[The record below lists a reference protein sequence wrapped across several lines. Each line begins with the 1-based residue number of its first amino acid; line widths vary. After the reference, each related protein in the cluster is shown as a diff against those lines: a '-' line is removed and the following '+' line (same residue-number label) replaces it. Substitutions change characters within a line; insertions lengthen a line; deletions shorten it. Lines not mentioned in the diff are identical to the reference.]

1 MFGPVVDVIF
11 PIFGLL
17 MVGYI
22 TVMLGWF
29 DQTAIRGL
37 TRFVFDF
44 AVPMLLLRTVSTA
57 QLPEDIPWNFLASYY
72 LATMLVLF
80 SGLVLTRIT
89 YRITFSEQVVSGF
102 SCSFSNTV
110 LLGIPIVLLA
120 FGDKAALPLFI
131 IIGTH
136 GLIMFPLFT
145 IMMEIGKI
153 GEAPVRTLFSKTSY
167 GLITNPLVIGLLG
180 GLFCNLLGIPLV
192 LLAFGDQGALPL
204 FIIIGTHGFV
214 MFPLFTI
221 MMEIGKIGEAPV
233 KTLFAK
239 TSYGLI
245 TNPLV
250 IGLLGGLVCNLLGIT
265 LWKPLDEI
273 AKLLGNAVTPGALF
287 ALGATLA
294 GFRNK
299 IQWKE
304 LPIIVLMKIIIHPL
318 LVWLLAVIVFGV
330 KEAIWIQVLVTLA
343 ALPTGVNPFLF
354 ASRYNAGQLLSSGAV
369 FISTFI
375 SIFTLSALLSFF
387 N

>member
-44 AVPMLLLRTVSTA
+44 AVPMLLLRTISTA
-57 QLPEDIPWNFLASYY
+57 KLPEDIPWNFLASYY

-89 YRITFSEQVVSGF
+89 YRITFSEQVVSAF

-110 LLGIPIVLLA
+110 LLGIP
-120 FGDKAALPLFI
+120 
-131 IIGTH
+131 
-136 GLIMFPLFT
+136 
-145 IMMEIGKI
+145 
-153 GEAPVRTLFSKTSY
+153 
-167 GLITNPLVIGLLG
+167 
-180 GLFCNLLGIPLV
+180 LV
-192 LLAFGDQGALPL
+192 LMAFGDQGALPL

-221 MMEIGKIGEAPV
+221 MMEIGQIGNAPV
-233 KTLFAK
+233 KTLLAK

-250 IGLLGGLVCNLLGIT
+250 IGLLGGLGCNLLGIT

-294 GFRNK
+294 GFRKK

-318 LVWLLAVIVFGV
+318 LVWLLAAIVFGV
-330 KEAIWIQVLVTLA
+330 KETIWIQVLVILA

-354 ASRYNAGQLLSSGAV
+354 ATRYNAGQLLSSGAV

-375 SIFTLSALLSFF
+375 SIFTLSALITVFR
-387 N
+387 

>member
-17 MVGYI
+17 MIGYI
-22 TVMLGWF
+22 TVILGWF
-29 DQTAIRGL
+29 DQTAIQGL

-57 QLPEDIPWNFLASYY
+57 QLPENIPWNFLASYY

-89 YRITFSEQVVSGF
+89 YRITFSEQVVSAF

-110 LLGIPIVLLA
+110 LLGIP
-120 FGDKAALPLFI
+120 
-131 IIGTH
+131 
-136 GLIMFPLFT
+136 
-145 IMMEIGKI
+145 
-153 GEAPVRTLFSKTSY
+153 
-167 GLITNPLVIGLLG
+167 
-180 GLFCNLLGIPLV
+180 LV
-192 LLAFGDQGALPL
+192 LMAFGDQGALPL

-221 MMEIGKIGEAPV
+221 MMEIGQIGKAPL
-233 KTLFAK
+233 KTLITK

-250 IGLLGGLVCNLLGIT
+250 IGLLGGLGCNLLGIT

-294 GFRNK
+294 GFRKK

-304 LPIIVLMKIIIHPL
+304 LPLVVLMKIIIHPM
-318 LVWLLAVIVFGV
+318 LVWLLSVIVFGLTDV
-330 KEAIWIQVLVTLA
+330 IWIQVLVILA

-375 SIFTLSALLSFF
+375 SIFTLSALLSVFR
-387 N
+387 

>member
-17 MVGYI
+17 MVGYF
-22 TVMLGWF
+22 TVILGWF

-44 AVPMLLLRTVSTA
+44 AVPMLLLRTVSNA
-57 QLPEDIPWNFLASYY
+57 QLPEEIPWNFLGSYY
-72 LATMLVLF
+72 LGTMLVLF
-80 SGLVLTRIT
+80 SGFLITRIM
-89 YRITFSEQVVSGF
+89 YRITFSEQVVSAF

-120 FGDKAALPLFI
+120 
-131 IIGTH
+131 
-136 GLIMFPLFT
+136 
-145 IMMEIGKI
+145 
-153 GEAPVRTLFSKTSY
+153 Y
-167 GLITNPLVIGLLG
+167 
-180 GLFCNLLGIPLV
+180 
-192 LLAFGDQGALPL
+192 GDQGALPL

-221 MMEIGKIGEAPV
+221 MMEIGQIGEAPV
-233 KTLFAK
+233 KILLAK

-250 IGLLGGLVCNLLGIT
+250 IGLLCGLGCNLLGIT
-265 LWKPLDEI
+265 LWKPLDEM
-273 AKLLGNAVTPGALF
+273 AKLLGDAVTPGALF

-294 GFRNK
+294 GFRKK

-304 LPIIVLMKIIIHPL
+304 LPMIVLIKIIVHPL
-318 LVWLLAVIVFGV
+318 LVWLLAGIVFGLT
-330 KEAIWIQVLVTLA
+330 ETIWIKVLVILA

-354 ASRYNAGQLLSSGAV
+354 ASRYNTGQLLSSGAV

-375 SIFTLSALLSFF
+375 SIFTLSALLTVFR
-387 N
+387 

>member
-29 DQTAIRGL
+29 DQSAIRGL

-89 YRITFSEQVVSGF
+89 YRITFSEQVVSAF

-110 LLGIPIVLLA
+110 
-120 FGDKAALPLFI
+120 
-131 IIGTH
+131 
-136 GLIMFPLFT
+136 
-145 IMMEIGKI
+145 
-153 GEAPVRTLFSKTSY
+153 
-167 GLITNPLVIGLLG
+167 
-180 GLFCNLLGIPLV
+180 LLGIPLV

-221 MMEIGKIGEAPV
+221 MMEIGQIGKAPL
-233 KTLFAK
+233 KTLLTK

-250 IGLLGGLVCNLLGIT
+250 IGLLGGLGCNLLGIT

-294 GFRNK
+294 GFRKK

-304 LPIIVLMKIIIHPL
+304 LPLIVLIKIIVHPL
-318 LVWLLAVIVFGV
+318 LVWLLAVIVFGLTDL
-330 KEAIWIQVLVTLA
+330 IWIQVLVILA

-369 FISTFI
+369 FTSTFI
-375 SIFTLSALLSFF
+375 SIFTLSALLSVFR
-387 N
+387 

>member
-1 MFGPVVDVIF
+1 MFGPVLDVIF

-22 TVMLGWF
+22 TVMFGWF

-89 YRITFSEQVVSGF
+89 YSITFSEQVVSAF

-110 LLGIPIVLLA
+110 
-120 FGDKAALPLFI
+120 
-131 IIGTH
+131 
-136 GLIMFPLFT
+136 
-145 IMMEIGKI
+145 
-153 GEAPVRTLFSKTSY
+153 
-167 GLITNPLVIGLLG
+167 
-180 GLFCNLLGIPLV
+180 LLGIPLV

-214 MFPLFTI
+214 MFPLFTV
-221 MMEIGKIGEAPV
+221 MMEIGKIGEAPF

-250 IGLLGGLVCNLLGIT
+250 IGLMGGLVCNLLGIT

-273 AKLLGNAVTPGALF
+273 AKLLGDAVTPGALF

-294 GFRNK
+294 GFRKK

-304 LPIIVLMKIIIHPL
+304 LPLIVLMKIIIHPM
-318 LVWLLAVIVFGV
+318 LVWLLAVIVFGLTDV
-330 KEAIWIQVLVTLA
+330 IWIQVLVILA

-354 ASRYNAGQLLSSGAV
+354 ASRYNSGQLLSSGAV

-375 SIFTLSALLSFF
+375 SIFSLSALLSVF
-387 N
+387 

>member
-1 MFGPVVDVIF
+1 
-11 PIFGLL
+11 

-29 DQTAIRGL
+29 DKTAIRGL

-57 QLPEDIPWNFLASYY
+57 QLPEDIPWNFLGSYY
-72 LATMLVLF
+72 LGTMLVLF
-80 SGLVLTRIT
+80 SGLIIVRIM
-89 YRITFSEQVVSGF
+89 YRITFSEQVVSAF

-110 LLGIPIVLLA
+110 
-120 FGDKAALPLFI
+120 
-131 IIGTH
+131 
-136 GLIMFPLFT
+136 
-145 IMMEIGKI
+145 
-153 GEAPVRTLFSKTSY
+153 
-167 GLITNPLVIGLLG
+167 
-180 GLFCNLLGIPLV
+180 LLGIPLV

-221 MMEIGKIGEAPV
+221 MMEIGQIGKAPI

-250 IGLLGGLVCNLLGIT
+250 IGLLGGLGCNLLGIT
-265 LWKPLDEI
+265 LWKPFDEM

-294 GFRNK
+294 GFRKK

-304 LPIIVLMKIIIHPL
+304 LPLVVLMKIIIHPL
-318 LVWLLAVIVFGV
+318 LVWVLAVIVFGV
-330 KEAIWIQVLVTLA
+330 KEAIWIQVLVILA
-343 ALPTGVNPFLF
+343 AMPTGVNPFLF

-387 N
+387 R

>member
-17 MVGYI
+17 MVGYF

-72 LATMLVLF
+72 LATMLLLF

-89 YRITFSEQVVSGF
+89 YRITFSEQVVSAF

-110 LLGIPIVLLA
+110 
-120 FGDKAALPLFI
+120 
-131 IIGTH
+131 
-136 GLIMFPLFT
+136 
-145 IMMEIGKI
+145 
-153 GEAPVRTLFSKTSY
+153 
-167 GLITNPLVIGLLG
+167 
-180 GLFCNLLGIPLV
+180 LLGIPLV

-214 MFPLFTI
+214 MFPIFTI
-221 MMEIGKIGEAPV
+221 MMEIGKIGTAPL
-233 KTLFAK
+233 KTLLAK

-245 TNPLV
+245 TNPLI
-250 IGLLGGLVCNLLGIT
+250 IGLLGGLGCNLLGIT

-294 GFRNK
+294 GFRKK

-304 LPIIVLMKIIIHPL
+304 LPLIVLIKIIVHPL
-318 LVWLLAVIVFGV
+318 LVWVLAVIIFGL
-330 KEAIWIQVLVTLA
+330 KEAIWIQVLVILA
-343 ALPTGVNPFLF
+343 AMPTGVNPFLF

-387 N
+387 K

>member
-1 MFGPVVDVIF
+1 MFGPVLDVIF

-29 DQTAIRGL
+29 DRSAIRGL

-80 SGLVLTRIT
+80 SGLVLTRII
-89 YRITFSEQVVSGF
+89 YRITFSEQVVSAF

-110 LLGIPIVLLA
+110 
-120 FGDKAALPLFI
+120 
-131 IIGTH
+131 
-136 GLIMFPLFT
+136 
-145 IMMEIGKI
+145 
-153 GEAPVRTLFSKTSY
+153 
-167 GLITNPLVIGLLG
+167 
-180 GLFCNLLGIPLV
+180 LLGIPLV

-221 MMEIGKIGEAPV
+221 MMEIGQIGKAPV
-233 KTLFAK
+233 KTLLVK

-250 IGLLGGLVCNLLGIT
+250 IGLLGGLGCNLLGIT

-294 GFRNK
+294 GFRKK

-304 LPIIVLMKIIIHPL
+304 LPMVVLMKIIVHPL
-318 LVWLLAVIVFGV
+318 LVWLLAVIVFSLT
-330 KEAIWIQVLVTLA
+330 ETIWIQVLVILA

-387 N
+387 K

>member
-44 AVPMLLLRTVSTA
+44 AVPMLLLRTVSNA
-57 QLPEDIPWNFLASYY
+57 KLPEDIPWNFLASYY
-72 LATMLVLF
+72 LGTMLVLF
-80 SGLVLTRIT
+80 SGLIIVRIM
-89 YRITFSEQVVSGF
+89 YRITFSEQVVSAF

-110 LLGIPIVLLA
+110 
-120 FGDKAALPLFI
+120 
-131 IIGTH
+131 
-136 GLIMFPLFT
+136 
-145 IMMEIGKI
+145 
-153 GEAPVRTLFSKTSY
+153 
-167 GLITNPLVIGLLG
+167 
-180 GLFCNLLGIPLV
+180 LLGIPLV

-221 MMEIGKIGEAPV
+221 MMEIGQIGKAPV

-250 IGLLGGLVCNLLGIT
+250 IGLLGGLGCNLLGIT

-273 AKLLGNAVTPGALF
+273 AKLLGDAVTPGALF

-294 GFRNK
+294 GFRKK

-304 LPIIVLMKIIIHPL
+304 LPLIVLIKIIIHPL
-318 LVWLLAVIVFGV
+318 LVWVLAVIVFGV
-330 KEAIWIQVLVTLA
+330 KEAIWIQVLVILA

-375 SIFTLSALLSFF
+375 SIFTLSALLSVFR
-387 N
+387 

>member
-1 MFGPVVDVIF
+1 MFGPVIDVIF

-17 MVGYI
+17 MIGYI

-29 DQTAIRGL
+29 NQTVIRGL

-57 QLPEDIPWNFLASYY
+57 KLPEEIPWNFLASYY

-89 YRITFSEQVVSGF
+89 YRITFSEQVVSAF

-110 LLGIPIVLLA
+110 LLGIP
-120 FGDKAALPLFI
+120 
-131 IIGTH
+131 
-136 GLIMFPLFT
+136 
-145 IMMEIGKI
+145 
-153 GEAPVRTLFSKTSY
+153 
-167 GLITNPLVIGLLG
+167 
-180 GLFCNLLGIPLV
+180 LV
-192 LLAFGDQGALPL
+192 LMAFGDQGALPL

-294 GFRNK
+294 GFRKK

-318 LVWLLAVIVFGV
+318 LVWLLAAIVFGV
-330 KEAIWIQVLVTLA
+330 KETIWIQVLVILA

-375 SIFTLSALLSFF
+375 SIFTLSALLSVFR
-387 N
+387 

>member
-1 MFGPVVDVIF
+1 MFGPVIDVIF

-22 TVMLGWF
+22 TVILGWF

-80 SGLVLTRIT
+80 SGLVITRIT
-89 YRITFSEQVVSGF
+89 YRITFSEQVVSAF

-110 LLGIPIVLLA
+110 LLGIP
-120 FGDKAALPLFI
+120 
-131 IIGTH
+131 
-136 GLIMFPLFT
+136 
-145 IMMEIGKI
+145 
-153 GEAPVRTLFSKTSY
+153 
-167 GLITNPLVIGLLG
+167 
-180 GLFCNLLGIPLV
+180 LV
-192 LLAFGDQGALPL
+192 LMAFGDQGALPL

-221 MMEIGKIGEAPV
+221 MMEIGQMGKAPLKI
-233 KTLFAK
+233 LLAK

-245 TNPLV
+245 TNPLI
-250 IGLLGGLVCNLLGIT
+250 IGLLGGLGCNLLGIT

-294 GFRNK
+294 GFRKK

-304 LPIIVLMKIIIHPL
+304 LPLVVLMKILVHPM

-330 KEAIWIQVLVTLA
+330 KEVIWIQVLVILA

-354 ASRYNAGQLLSSGAV
+354 ASRYNSGQLLSSGAV

-387 N
+387 K

>member
-22 TVMLGWF
+22 TVILGWF

-80 SGLVLTRIT
+80 SGLVLTRII
-89 YRITFSEQVVSGF
+89 YRITFSEQVVSAF

-110 LLGIPIVLLA
+110 LLGIP
-120 FGDKAALPLFI
+120 
-131 IIGTH
+131 
-136 GLIMFPLFT
+136 
-145 IMMEIGKI
+145 
-153 GEAPVRTLFSKTSY
+153 
-167 GLITNPLVIGLLG
+167 
-180 GLFCNLLGIPLV
+180 LV
-192 LLAFGDQGALPL
+192 LLAFGDQAALPL

-214 MFPLFTI
+214 MLPLFTI
-221 MMEIGKIGEAPV
+221 MMEIGQIGKAPL
-233 KTLFAK
+233 KTLLAK

-250 IGLLGGLVCNLLGIT
+250 IGLLGGLGCNLLGIT

-294 GFRNK
+294 GFRKK

-304 LPIIVLMKIIIHPL
+304 LPLIVLIKIIVHPL
-318 LVWLLAVIVFGV
+318 LVWLLAVIVFGLTDL
-330 KEAIWIQVLVTLA
+330 IWIQVLVILA

-369 FISTFI
+369 FTSTFI
-375 SIFTLSALLSFF
+375 SIFTLSALLSIFR
-387 N
+387 

>member
-1 MFGPVVDVIF
+1 MFEPIVDVIF

-17 MVGYI
+17 MVGYF

-44 AVPMLLLRTVSTA
+44 AVPMLLLRTISTA
-57 QLPEDIPWNFLASYY
+57 KLPEDIPWNFLASYY

-80 SGLVLTRIT
+80 SGLFITRIM
-89 YRITFSEQVVSGF
+89 YKITFSEQVVSAF

-110 LLGIPIVLLA
+110 
-120 FGDKAALPLFI
+120 
-131 IIGTH
+131 
-136 GLIMFPLFT
+136 
-145 IMMEIGKI
+145 
-153 GEAPVRTLFSKTSY
+153 
-167 GLITNPLVIGLLG
+167 
-180 GLFCNLLGIPLV
+180 LLGIPLV

-204 FIIIGTHGFV
+204 FIIIGTHGFI

-221 MMEIGKIGEAPV
+221 MMEIGQIGQAPV
-233 KTLFAK
+233 KTLLAK

-250 IGLLGGLVCNLLGIT
+250 IGLLAGLGCNLLGIT
-265 LWKPLDEI
+265 LWRPMDEM

-294 GFRNK
+294 GFRKK

-304 LPIIVLMKIIIHPL
+304 LPLVVLMKIIIHPL
-318 LVWLLAVIVFGV
+318 LVWLLSVIVFGLTDV
-330 KEAIWIQVLVTLA
+330 IWIQVLVILA

-369 FISTFI
+369 FISTFF
-375 SIFTLSALLSFF
+375 SIFSLSALLSFF
-387 N
+387 K

>member
-17 MVGYI
+17 MVGYF

-29 DQTAIRGL
+29 DQNAIRGL

-44 AVPMLLLRTVSTA
+44 AVPMLLLRTISTA
-57 QLPEDIPWNFLASYY
+57 KLPEDIPWNFLGSYY
-72 LATMLVLF
+72 LGTLLVLF
-80 SGLVLTRIT
+80 SGLFITRIM
-89 YRITFSEQVVSGF
+89 YKITFSEQVVSAF

-110 LLGIPIVLLA
+110 
-120 FGDKAALPLFI
+120 
-131 IIGTH
+131 
-136 GLIMFPLFT
+136 
-145 IMMEIGKI
+145 
-153 GEAPVRTLFSKTSY
+153 
-167 GLITNPLVIGLLG
+167 
-180 GLFCNLLGIPLV
+180 LLGIPLV

-204 FIIIGTHGFV
+204 FIIIGTHGFI

-221 MMEIGKIGEAPV
+221 MMEIGQIGKAPV
-233 KTLFAK
+233 KTLLAK

-250 IGLLGGLVCNLLGIT
+250 IGLLAGLGCNLLGIT
-265 LWKPLDEI
+265 LWKPLDEM

-294 GFRNK
+294 GFRKK

-304 LPIIVLMKIIIHPL
+304 LPLVVLMKIIIHPM
-318 LVWLLAVIVFGV
+318 LVWLLSVIVFGLTDV
-330 KEAIWIQVLVTLA
+330 IWIQVLVILA

-387 N
+387 R

>member
-22 TVMLGWF
+22 TVTLGWF
-29 DQTAIRGL
+29 DQNAIRGL

-89 YRITFSEQVVSGF
+89 YRITFSEQVVSAF

-110 LLGIPIVLLA
+110 LLGIP
-120 FGDKAALPLFI
+120 
-131 IIGTH
+131 
-136 GLIMFPLFT
+136 LI
-145 IMMEIGKI
+145 
-153 GEAPVRTLFSKTSY
+153 
-167 GLITNPLVIGLLG
+167 
-180 GLFCNLLGIPLV
+180 
-192 LLAFGDQGALPL
+192 LLAFGDQASLPL

-221 MMEIGKIGEAPV
+221 MMEIGQIGKAPL
-233 KTLFAK
+233 KTLVYK

-250 IGLLGGLVCNLLGIT
+250 IGLLGGLGCNLLGIT

-294 GFRNK
+294 GFSKR

-304 LPIIVLMKIIIHPL
+304 LPLVVLMKSIIHPL
-318 LVWLLAVIVFGV
+318 LVWILAVIVFRLTD
-330 KEAIWIQVLVTLA
+330 EIWIQVLVILA
-343 ALPTGVNPFLF
+343 ALPTGVNPLLF
-354 ASRYNAGQLLSSGAV
+354 ASRYNVGQLLSSGAV

-375 SIFTLSALLSFF
+375 SIFTLSALLSVFR
-387 N
+387 

>member
-80 SGLVLTRIT
+80 SGLVLTRII
-89 YRITFSEQVVSGF
+89 YRITFSEQVVSAF

-110 LLGIPIVLLA
+110 
-120 FGDKAALPLFI
+120 
-131 IIGTH
+131 
-136 GLIMFPLFT
+136 
-145 IMMEIGKI
+145 
-153 GEAPVRTLFSKTSY
+153 
-167 GLITNPLVIGLLG
+167 
-180 GLFCNLLGIPLV
+180 LLGIPLV

-221 MMEIGKIGEAPV
+221 MMEIGQIGKAPV
-233 KTLFAK
+233 KTLLVK

-250 IGLLGGLVCNLLGIT
+250 IGLLGGLGCNLLGIT

-294 GFRNK
+294 GFRKK

-304 LPIIVLMKIIIHPL
+304 LPMVVLMKIIVHPL
-318 LVWLLAVIVFGV
+318 LVWLLAVIVFSLT
-330 KEAIWIQVLVTLA
+330 ETIWIQVLVILA

-375 SIFTLSALLSFF
+375 SIFTLSALLSVFR
-387 N
+387 

>member
-1 MFGPVVDVIF
+1 M
-11 PIFGLL
+11 
-17 MVGYI
+17 
-22 TVMLGWF
+22 
-29 DQTAIRGL
+29 
-37 TRFVFDF
+37 
-44 AVPMLLLRTVSTA
+44 
-57 QLPEDIPWNFLASYY
+57 
-72 LATMLVLF
+72 
-80 SGLVLTRIT
+80 
-89 YRITFSEQVVSGF
+89 YRITFSEQVVSAF

-110 LLGIPIVLLA
+110 
-120 FGDKAALPLFI
+120 
-131 IIGTH
+131 
-136 GLIMFPLFT
+136 
-145 IMMEIGKI
+145 
-153 GEAPVRTLFSKTSY
+153 
-167 GLITNPLVIGLLG
+167 
-180 GLFCNLLGIPLV
+180 LLGIPLV

-221 MMEIGKIGEAPV
+221 MMEIGKIGEAPL
-233 KTLFAK
+233 KTLLAK

-250 IGLLGGLVCNLLGIT
+250 IGLLGGLGCNLLGIT

-294 GFRNK
+294 GFRKK

-304 LPIIVLMKIIIHPL
+304 LPLVVLMKIIIHPL
-318 LVWLLAVIVFGV
+318 LVWLLAVIVFSLT
-330 KEAIWIQVLVTLA
+330 ETIWIQVLVILA

-387 N
+387 K

>member
-1 MFGPVVDVIF
+1 MFGPVVDVIL

-17 MVGYI
+17 MIGYI

-37 TRFVFDF
+37 TRFVFDL
-44 AVPMLLLRTVSTA
+44 AVPILLLRTVSNA
-57 QLPEDIPWNFLASYY
+57 KLPEDIPWNFLGSYY

-89 YRITFSEQVVSGF
+89 YRITFSEQVVSAF

-110 LLGIPIVLLA
+110 
-120 FGDKAALPLFI
+120 
-131 IIGTH
+131 
-136 GLIMFPLFT
+136 
-145 IMMEIGKI
+145 
-153 GEAPVRTLFSKTSY
+153 
-167 GLITNPLVIGLLG
+167 
-180 GLFCNLLGIPLV
+180 LLGIPLV
-192 LLAFGDQGALPL
+192 LLAFGDQGSLPL

-294 GFRNK
+294 GFRKK

-304 LPIIVLMKIIIHPL
+304 LPILVLMKIIVHPL
-318 LVWLLAVIVFGV
+318 LVWLLAVIVFGLT
-330 KEAIWIQVLVTLA
+330 EEIWIKVLVILA

-354 ASRYNAGQLLSSGAV
+354 ASRYNTGQMLSSGAV

-375 SIFTLSALLSFF
+375 SIFTLSALLTVFR
-387 N
+387 

>member
-80 SGLVLTRIT
+80 SGLVITRIM
-89 YRITFSEQVVSGF
+89 YRITFSEQVVSAF

-110 LLGIPIVLLA
+110 
-120 FGDKAALPLFI
+120 
-131 IIGTH
+131 
-136 GLIMFPLFT
+136 
-145 IMMEIGKI
+145 
-153 GEAPVRTLFSKTSY
+153 
-167 GLITNPLVIGLLG
+167 
-180 GLFCNLLGIPLV
+180 LLGIPLV

-221 MMEIGKIGEAPV
+221 MMEIGQIGKAPL
-233 KTLFAK
+233 KTLFTK

-250 IGLLGGLVCNLLGIT
+250 IGLLGGLGCNLLGIT

-294 GFRNK
+294 GFRKK

-304 LPIIVLMKIIIHPL
+304 LPMVVLMKIIVHPL
-318 LVWLLAVIVFGV
+318 LVWILAVIVFSLT
-330 KEAIWIQVLVTLA
+330 ETIWIQVLVILA

-387 N
+387 K

>member
-17 MVGYI
+17 MVGYF

-44 AVPMLLLRTVSTA
+44 AVPMLLLRTISTA
-57 QLPEDIPWNFLASYY
+57 KLPEDIPWNFLGSYY
-72 LATMLVLF
+72 LGTLLVLF
-80 SGLVLTRIT
+80 SGLFITRIM
-89 YRITFSEQVVSGF
+89 YKITFSEQVVSAF

-110 LLGIPIVLLA
+110 
-120 FGDKAALPLFI
+120 
-131 IIGTH
+131 
-136 GLIMFPLFT
+136 
-145 IMMEIGKI
+145 
-153 GEAPVRTLFSKTSY
+153 
-167 GLITNPLVIGLLG
+167 
-180 GLFCNLLGIPLV
+180 LLGIPLV

-204 FIIIGTHGFV
+204 FIIIGTHGFI

-221 MMEIGKIGEAPV
+221 MMEIGQIGKEPV
-233 KTLFAK
+233 KTLLAK

-250 IGLLGGLVCNLLGIT
+250 IGLLAGLGCNLLGIT
-265 LWKPLDEI
+265 LWRPLDEM

-294 GFRNK
+294 GFRKK

-304 LPIIVLMKIIIHPL
+304 LPLVVLMKIIIHPM
-318 LVWLLAVIVFGV
+318 LVWLLAVIVFGLTDV
-330 KEAIWIQVLVTLA
+330 IWIQVLVILA

-375 SIFTLSALLSFF
+375 SIFTISVLLSIFR
-387 N
+387 

>member
-29 DQTAIRGL
+29 DKTAIQGL

-57 QLPEDIPWNFLASYY
+57 QLPEDIPWNFLGSYY

-80 SGLVLTRIT
+80 SGLFLTRIM
-89 YRITFSEQVVSGF
+89 YKITFSEQVVCAF

-110 LLGIPIVLLA
+110 
-120 FGDKAALPLFI
+120 
-131 IIGTH
+131 
-136 GLIMFPLFT
+136 
-145 IMMEIGKI
+145 
-153 GEAPVRTLFSKTSY
+153 
-167 GLITNPLVIGLLG
+167 
-180 GLFCNLLGIPLV
+180 LLGIPLV

-204 FIIIGTHGFV
+204 FIIIGTHGFI

-221 MMEIGKIGEAPV
+221 MMEIGQIGKAPV
-233 KTLFAK
+233 KTLLAK

-250 IGLLGGLVCNLLGIT
+250 IGLLGGLGCNLLGIT
-265 LWKPLDEI
+265 LWRPLDEM

-294 GFRNK
+294 GFRKK

-304 LPIIVLMKIIIHPL
+304 LPLVVLMKIIIHPL
-318 LVWLLAVIVFGV
+318 LVWLLSVIVFGLTDV
-330 KEAIWIQVLVTLA
+330 IWIQVLVILA

-375 SIFTLSALLSFF
+375 SIFTLSALLSVFR
-387 N
+387 

>member
-1 MFGPVVDVIF
+1 MFGPVLDVIF

-29 DQTAIRGL
+29 DRSAIRGL

-80 SGLVLTRIT
+80 SGLIITRII
-89 YRITFSEQVVSGF
+89 YRITFSEQVVSAF

-110 LLGIPIVLLA
+110 
-120 FGDKAALPLFI
+120 
-131 IIGTH
+131 
-136 GLIMFPLFT
+136 
-145 IMMEIGKI
+145 
-153 GEAPVRTLFSKTSY
+153 
-167 GLITNPLVIGLLG
+167 
-180 GLFCNLLGIPLV
+180 LLGIPLV

-221 MMEIGKIGEAPV
+221 MMEIGQIGKASV
-233 KTLFAK
+233 KTLLVK

-250 IGLLGGLVCNLLGIT
+250 IGLLGGLGCNLLGIT

-273 AKLLGNAVTPGALF
+273 TKLLGNAVTPGALF

-294 GFRNK
+294 GFRKK

-304 LPIIVLMKIIIHPL
+304 LPLVVLIKIIIHPL
-318 LVWLLAVIVFGV
+318 LVWLLAVFVFGV
-330 KEAIWIQVLVTLA
+330 KEAIWIQVLVILA

-375 SIFTLSALLSFF
+375 SIFTLSALLSVFR
-387 N
+387 

>member
-1 MFGPVVDVIF
+1 MEFPGFILFGNNRYIIF
-11 PIFGLL
+11 RNFFG
-17 MVGYI
+17 
-22 TVMLGWF
+22 
-29 DQTAIRGL
+29 Q
-37 TRFVFDF
+37 
-44 AVPMLLLRTVSTA
+44 
-57 QLPEDIPWNFLASYY
+57 DIYK
-72 LATMLVLF
+72 
-80 SGLVLTRIT
+80 
-89 YRITFSEQVVSGF
+89 ITFSEQVISGF

-136 GLIMFPLFT
+136 GL
-145 IMMEIGKI
+145 
-153 GEAPVRTLFSKTSY
+153 
-167 GLITNPLVIGLLG
+167 
-180 GLFCNLLGIPLV
+180 
-192 LLAFGDQGALPL
+192 
-204 FIIIGTHGFV
+204 V

-221 MMEIGKIGEAPV
+221 MMEIGKIGDAPV
-233 KTLFAK
+233 KILFAK

-294 GFRNK
+294 GFRKK

-304 LPIIVLMKIIIHPL
+304 LPILVLMKIIVHPL
-318 LVWLLAVIVFGV
+318 LVWLLAVIVFGLT
-330 KEAIWIQVLVTLA
+330 EEIWIKVLVILA

-354 ASRYNAGQLLSSGAV
+354 ASRYNTGQMLSSGAV

-375 SIFTLSALLSFF
+375 SIFTLSALLTFF
-387 N
+387 RLSES

>member
-29 DQTAIRGL
+29 DQSAIRGL

-57 QLPEDIPWNFLASYY
+57 KLPEEIPWNFLASYY

-89 YRITFSEQVVSGF
+89 YRITFSEQVVSAF

-110 LLGIPIVLLA
+110 
-120 FGDKAALPLFI
+120 
-131 IIGTH
+131 
-136 GLIMFPLFT
+136 
-145 IMMEIGKI
+145 
-153 GEAPVRTLFSKTSY
+153 
-167 GLITNPLVIGLLG
+167 
-180 GLFCNLLGIPLV
+180 LLGIPLV

-221 MMEIGKIGEAPV
+221 MMEIGQIGKAPL
-233 KTLFAK
+233 KTLVSK
-239 TSYGLI
+239 TLYGLI

-250 IGLLGGLVCNLLGIT
+250 IGLLVGLGCNLLGIT

-273 AKLLGNAVTPGALF
+273 TKLLGDAVTPGALF

-294 GFRNK
+294 GFRK
-299 IQWKE
+299 RIQWKE
-304 LPIIVLMKIIIHPL
+304 LPLVVFMKIIIHPL
-318 LVWLLAVIVFGV
+318 LVWGLAVIVFGL
-330 KEAIWIQVLVTLA
+330 KEAIWIQVLVILSA
-343 ALPTGVNPFLF
+343 MPTGVNPFLF

-375 SIFTLSALLSFF
+375 SIFTLSALLSVFR
-387 N
+387 

>member
-29 DQTAIRGL
+29 DQSAIRGL

-57 QLPEDIPWNFLASYY
+57 KLPEDIPWNFLASYY

-80 SGLVLTRIT
+80 SGLVITRIM
-89 YRITFSEQVVSGF
+89 YRITFSEQVVSAF

-110 LLGIPIVLLA
+110 
-120 FGDKAALPLFI
+120 
-131 IIGTH
+131 
-136 GLIMFPLFT
+136 
-145 IMMEIGKI
+145 
-153 GEAPVRTLFSKTSY
+153 
-167 GLITNPLVIGLLG
+167 
-180 GLFCNLLGIPLV
+180 LLGIPLV

-221 MMEIGKIGEAPV
+221 MMEIGQIGKAPL
-233 KTLFAK
+233 KTLFVK

-250 IGLLGGLVCNLLGIT
+250 IGLLGGLGCNLLGIT

-294 GFRNK
+294 GFRKK

-304 LPIIVLMKIIIHPL
+304 LPMVVLMKIIVHPL
-318 LVWLLAVIVFGV
+318 LVWLLAVIVFSLT
-330 KEAIWIQVLVTLA
+330 ETIWIQVLLILA

-387 N
+387 R

>member
-44 AVPMLLLRTVSTA
+44 AVPMLLLRTISTA
-57 QLPEDIPWNFLASYY
+57 KLPEDIPWNFLGSYY

-80 SGLVLTRIT
+80 SGLVITRIM
-89 YRITFSEQVVSGF
+89 YRITFSEQVVSAF

-110 LLGIPIVLLA
+110 
-120 FGDKAALPLFI
+120 
-131 IIGTH
+131 
-136 GLIMFPLFT
+136 
-145 IMMEIGKI
+145 
-153 GEAPVRTLFSKTSY
+153 
-167 GLITNPLVIGLLG
+167 
-180 GLFCNLLGIPLV
+180 LLGIPLV

-221 MMEIGKIGEAPV
+221 MMEIGQIGKAPL
-233 KTLFAK
+233 KTLVSK

-250 IGLLGGLVCNLLGIT
+250 IGLLGGLGCNLLGIT

-294 GFRNK
+294 GFRKK

-304 LPIIVLMKIIIHPL
+304 LPLVVLMKIIIHPL
-318 LVWLLAVIVFGV
+318 LVWLLAVFVFGV
-330 KEAIWIQVLVTLA
+330 KEAIWIQVLVILA

-375 SIFTLSALLSFF
+375 SIFTLSALLSVFR
-387 N
+387 

>member
-17 MVGYI
+17 MIGYI
-22 TVMLGWF
+22 TVILGWF

-57 QLPEDIPWNFLASYY
+57 QLPKDIPWDFLGSYY
-72 LATMLVLF
+72 LGTMLVLI
-80 SGLVLTRIT
+80 SGLVLTRIM

-110 LLGIPIVLLA
+110 LLGIP
-120 FGDKAALPLFI
+120 
-131 IIGTH
+131 
-136 GLIMFPLFT
+136 LI
-145 IMMEIGKI
+145 
-153 GEAPVRTLFSKTSY
+153 
-167 GLITNPLVIGLLG
+167 
-180 GLFCNLLGIPLV
+180 
-192 LLAFGDQGALPL
+192 LLAFGDQASLPL

-221 MMEIGKIGEAPV
+221 MMEIGKIGEAPA
-233 KTLFAK
+233 KTLLAK

-250 IGLLGGLVCNLLGIT
+250 IGLLGGLGCNLLGIT
-265 LWKPLDEI
+265 LWKPMDEI

-294 GFRNK
+294 GFRKK

-304 LPIIVLMKIIIHPL
+304 LPLIVFMKIIIHPL
-318 LVWLLAVIVFGV
+318 LVWVLAVVVFGL
-330 KEAIWIQVLVTLA
+330 KEVIWIQVLVILA

-354 ASRYNAGQLLSSGAV
+354 ASRYNTGQLLSSGAV

-375 SIFTLSALLSFF
+375 SIFTLSALLSVFK
-387 N
+387 

>member
-57 QLPEDIPWNFLASYY
+57 KLPEDIPWNFLASYY

-89 YRITFSEQVVSGF
+89 YRITFSEQVVSAF

-110 LLGIPIVLLA
+110 
-120 FGDKAALPLFI
+120 
-131 IIGTH
+131 
-136 GLIMFPLFT
+136 
-145 IMMEIGKI
+145 
-153 GEAPVRTLFSKTSY
+153 
-167 GLITNPLVIGLLG
+167 
-180 GLFCNLLGIPLV
+180 LLGIPLV

-221 MMEIGKIGEAPV
+221 MMEIGKIGEAPL
-233 KTLFAK
+233 KTLLAK

-250 IGLLGGLVCNLLGIT
+250 IGLLGGLGCNLLGIT

-294 GFRNK
+294 GFRKK

-304 LPIIVLMKIIIHPL
+304 LPLVVLMKIIIHPL

-330 KEAIWIQVLVTLA
+330 KEVIWIQVLVILA

-375 SIFTLSALLSFF
+375 SIFTLSALLSVFR
-387 N
+387 

>member
-1 MFGPVVDVIF
+1 MFGPVLDVIF

-29 DQTAIRGL
+29 DRSAIRGL

-80 SGLVLTRIT
+80 SGLVLTRII
-89 YRITFSEQVVSGF
+89 YRITFSEQVVSAF

-110 LLGIPIVLLA
+110 
-120 FGDKAALPLFI
+120 
-131 IIGTH
+131 
-136 GLIMFPLFT
+136 
-145 IMMEIGKI
+145 
-153 GEAPVRTLFSKTSY
+153 
-167 GLITNPLVIGLLG
+167 
-180 GLFCNLLGIPLV
+180 LLGIPLV

-221 MMEIGKIGEAPV
+221 MMEIGQIGKAPV
-233 KTLFAK
+233 KTLLVK

-250 IGLLGGLVCNLLGIT
+250 IGLLGGLGCNLLGIT

-294 GFRNK
+294 GFRKK

-304 LPIIVLMKIIIHPL
+304 LPMVVLMKIIVHPL
-318 LVWLLAVIVFGV
+318 LVWLLAVIVFSLT
-330 KEAIWIQVLVTLA
+330 ETIWIQVLVILA

-354 ASRYNAGQLLSSGAV
+354 ASRYNAGQLLSSGTV

-387 N
+387 K